1 MPCYRYQVNS
11 SLDKKLGNDLYYVD
25 GSFCD
30 VACKVEQMSHQI
42 GLTIIMPAFNEEM
55 RLPSTMNVTLDHM
68 QTYSEATGLT
78 YEILVVDDYSTDKT
92 SDLVLGYS
100 RAEMMKRHN
109 TLIANE
115 EEMNDVSCSSSNDD
129 SCDTT
134 TAADT
139 TKGGDVRLLQLRR
152 NRGKGGAIRRG
163 VLASRGQYI
172 LFADADGATDI
183 TYVDNL
189 LSKLKSIEKHDMK
202 LGGSVGM
209 VVGSRAHLQN
219 DSIAVRKWYRTV
231 LMHGFHFLVKLL
243 CTSNIKD
250 TQCGFKLFTKQ
261 SAKILFTNLHLE
273 GWVFDTEIIYLAEKM
288 NMPLAEVAVAWT
300 EVDGSKLIRNK
311 LDVVINSVLM
321 ARDMLCMRIA
331 YSINLWGLSSWA

>member
-1 MPCYRYQVNS
+1 MLVLSHKYFVDGKPPLRCVKMFSGRKQVVLETVLTIICVVVLPCALIALFMPCYRYQVNS

-189 LSKLKSIEKHDMK
+189 LSKL
-202 LGGSVGM
+202 
-209 VVGSRAHLQN
+209 
-219 DSIAVRKWYRTV
+219 
-231 LMHGFHFLVKLL
+231 
-243 CTSNIKD
+243 
-250 TQCGFKLFTKQ
+250 
-261 SAKILFTNLHLE
+261 
-273 GWVFDTEIIYLAEKM
+273 
-288 NMPLAEVAVAWT
+288 
-300 EVDGSKLIRNK
+300 
-311 LDVVINSVLM
+311 
-321 ARDMLCMRIA
+321 
-331 YSINLWGLSSWA
+331 